1 MPVLKSPIRQLAWDY
16 YLGKITPREEYLR
29 RRRLLI
35 STAISGEPAPLFDSP
50 DPPSGELDIEA
61 DTDSDTLIPNSE
73 NSKKPAVTPAP
84 ATIASPAKKSR
95 LPVIAAAAVT
105 ILAVA
110 GGVLTFLSVGEPTP
124 TLEEQTTTDSVV
136 RTAPPLP
143 ESIQEALRSF
153 ERSGW
158 SDQAAVSFIDQWAA
172 LPEKTRQTVKD
183 LPTLSALKE
192 IVAQQSAEL
201 MTLVSAGVEIP
212 AQDRTTI
219 DELSSILDLPANNW
233 AAPLAFEET
242 PVPAEFS
249 AATDPVDLSPGADN
263 FDEPPDSVAV
273 VAASDNQ
280 PEHLTTV
287 TDLPPSDKKPITTT
301 NALPEVTPKTQNTQT
316 KVTASSADQAP
327 EMTAAPATSAQA
339 ETPPK
344 VTQQKASSRP
354 ASVVLSERGGCAAIL
369 AANRVL
375 TCRDFLSS
383 KIRAPRMAIIPAG
396 SFTMGDSR
404 HPVESPQI
412 KVSIPST
419 IAISTHEISFREF
432 QLFCKNSNATC
443 PSNPGGDNQM
453 PVVGVSWQDATDY
466 TRWLTQRT
474 GNTYRLP
481 SEAEWEYAARAGTTS
496 LYPFGD
502 NLMVTQARYSTRSR
516 EAAEPLANTYLAINP
531 NDFQLYHMVG
541 NVREWVAD
549 SWQDHHDSAIA
560 TGSPRAGAGQ
570 RVVRGGS
577 FADNAEQLRS
587 SARQPLDGDVRDR
600 FTGFR
605 VLLDFAA
612 NAS

>member
-35 STAISGEPAPLFDSP
+35 STAISGEPAPVFDSA
-50 DPPSGELDIEA
+50 DSLSGELDLEVDA
-61 DTDSDTLIPNSE
+61 DSDTLIPSSE
-73 NSKKPAVTPAP
+73 NSKKPAVTPT
-84 ATIASPAKKSR
+84 TIATPGKKSR
-95 LPVIAAAAVT
+95 LPVIAATAVT
-105 ILAVA
+105 ILVVA
-110 GGVLTFLSVGEPTP
+110 GGIVTFLSVDEPTP
-124 TLEEQTTTDSVV
+124 ALEEQTTTDSVV

-153 ERSGW
+153 ENSGW
-158 SDQAAVSFIDQWAA
+158 SDQAAVSFVDQWTA
-172 LPEKTRQTVKD
+172 LPEKTRQTVKN

-201 MTLVSAGVEIP
+201 MTLASAGIEIP
-212 AQDRTTI
+212 PQDRTTI

-242 PVPAEFS
+242 TALAEFS
-249 AATDPVDLSPGADN
+249 AATDPADLSPGADS

-273 VAASDNQ
+273 VAESDNQ
-280 PEHLTTV
+280 PEYLATV
-287 TDLPPSDKKPITTT
+287 TDPLPSNKKRITTT
-301 NALPEVTPKTQNTQT
+301 NALPEVAAKIQDTQT
-316 KVTASSADQAP
+316 NITGSSADQVP
-327 EMTAAPATSAQA
+327 EMTAAPATTALA

-344 VTQQKASSRP
+344 VTQQKVSSRP

-396 SFTMGDSR
+396 SFTMGDAR

-412 KVSIPST
+412 KVSIPSA

-443 PSNPGGDNQM
+443 PSNPGGDNHM

-496 LYPFGD
+496 VYPFGD

-560 TGSPRAGAGQ
+560 TGSPRPGAGQ

-605 VLLDFAA
+605 ILLDFAA